1 MGNHTPGVHQNY
13 TSYSAAELTA
23 HLVLGHKILLK
34 QTETFQIGM
43 KLKDTKKM

>member
-23 HLVLGHKILLK
+23 HLLGHKILLK